1 MSVCACGR
9 ITDDDLCDHCAAL
22 AVFGLARNAT
32 PAEIKDAHR
41 TLTKVWHPDRFQT
54 DERLRVQAEE
64 KLKEINSAYQLL
76 TAIPSGST
84 QTRKS
89 AQVSQEEESQQART
103 SASAHVQYRHPSAKD
118 DGPLRAR
125 QYGNRMRLAIAVA
138 ILVAGGTWFRLHYG
152 HLVISELGS
161 AVRQMATSVTTDS
174 HTHTTGNSA
183 VDATMQNSAKDQQT
197 RAVSDSAGPAE
208 KPETQPRSKGVSPG
222 ASVVVYPSDDPLV
235 PYFTAGST
243 KDDVVRLQ
251 GSPERTVGNVFV
263 YGRSEI
269 YFRNGRVESW
279 RSDPSSPLK
288 ARMPYE

>member
-125 QYGNRMRLAIAVA
+125 QYGNRMRLCNAPSRSWLPA
-138 ILVAGGTWFRLHYG
+138 
-152 HLVISELGS
+152 ELGS
-161 AVRQMATSVTTDS
+161 VYITDTWS
-174 HTHTTGNSA
+174 SPSLAQPSA
-183 VDATMQNSAKDQQT
+183 RWRLPLQQT
-197 RAVSDSAGPAE
+197 HIPIQR
-208 KPETQPRSKGVSPG
+208 ETPP
-222 ASVVVYPSDDPLV
+222 
-235 PYFTAGST
+235 
-243 KDDVVRLQ
+243 
-251 GSPERTVGNVFV
+251 
-263 YGRSEI
+263 
-269 YFRNGRVESW
+269 
-279 RSDPSSPLK
+279 
-288 ARMPYE
+288 